1 MAALVI
7 SLNPA
12 VDCEW
17 RVKAVLPEEKN
28 EILEEVRWP
37 GGKGINVARW
47 LTWLVE
53 PNRLFLPLGGDT
65 GRELAQ
71 GLRAEGLTF
80 SRFPL
85 KEPNRVNVVVTQES
99 GPQFR
104 FNQTRPQLDGATSRR
119 LVARAAELA
128 GRGDPVVI
136 SGTLA
141 FGAPA
146 ESYAQ
151 IAATARRARR
161 RVFLDCDREP
171 FNRALQESPFLVK
184 PNEFELAQWAGRKL
198 SSLEAVARAAAE
210 LSRVTGGYV
219 LVSRAGSGALLV
231 SEKAGIQLS
240 AGVPAVNVRNTVG
253 AGDAMLA
260 GAIAASNRS
269 DQPAK
274 WLRWAIATGCA
285 ATEVPPGKLPTRR
298 RWQQLLREVPLV
310 SF

>member
-1 MAALVI
+1 VAALVI

-47 LTWLVE
+47 LTWLAE

-104 FNQTRPQLDGATSRR
+104 FNQTRPQLDRATSRR

-128 GRGDPVVI
+128 RRADPVVI

-141 FGAPA
+141 FGAPPD
-146 ESYAQ
+146 SYAQ